1 MQPPPPMPPPP
12 APPPNAATRFSSC
25 SISSRPALFW
35 KRDIRLTTRGRAAI
49 GVDGKHVG
57 GAAEGADGYPAA
69 VLAETHV
76 LDLDRDRTS
85 TERTEALVSHL

>member
-1 MQPPPPMPPPP
+1 MR
-12 APPPNAATRFSSC
+12 AGT
-25 SISSRPALFW
+25 
-35 KRDIRLTTRGRAAI
+35 GRAAI

-85 TERTEALVSHL
+85 TERGQRSEVMGQWEDEDHLLLPCQQKAA